1 MVALK
6 KGKETVLVIS
16 DTQAPF
22 HHPDTID
29 FLKAVKKK
37 YKPSKIVH
45 IGDIT
50 DSYHLSDYLHDPDGM
65 SATHEIIRMQEFV
78 RELGVIFPKMDIL
91 TSNHDARIYRAAK
104 RAGIPSH
111 YIKEYHGWMNCP
123 KTWKFHDELEI
134 DEVLY
139 THGDEAGAGG
149 MNAALNRAKAYGQ
162 STVAGHLHTLAEIRY
177 YANRKHLIFGFQV
190 GSLIDQKAYAFAYSK
205 KNIKKAIIG
214 CGIVDK
220 GVPIFIPMVLGPGGQ
235 WSGKL

>member
-6 KGKETVLVIS
+6 TGKETVLIVS

-22 HHPDTID
+22 HHRDTLK
-29 FLKAVKKK
+29 FLAAVKKK

-65 SATHEIIRMQEFV
+65 SATDEIKSMHKFV
-78 RELGVIFPKMDIL
+78 KDLAKMFPKMDVL
-91 TSNHDARIYRAAK
+91 TSNHDNRIYRAANK
-104 RAGIPSH
+104 AGIPSW

-123 KTWKFHDELEI
+123 DTWKFHDELEI
-134 DEVLY
+134 DGVLY

-162 STVAGHLHTLAEIRY
+162 STVSGHLHTLADIRY

-190 GSLIDQKAYAFAYSK
+190 GCLIDQKQYAFAYSK

-220 GVPIFIPMVLGPGGQ
+220 GIPIFIPMLLND
-235 WSGKL
+235 SGRWTKRL